1 MNVSPMSTPE
11 SREDFE
17 RRVHVLREQL
27 RLGKMLFSEKVRRGT
42 DQLLKIRLLP
52 NGRVD
57 LLTIDES
64 ARLMANMSYGMLLN
78 DDLPFNT
85 ADPPGDSTGNLA

>member
-1 MNVSPMSTPE
+1 MNMSPMSTPE

-27 RLGKMLFSEKVRRGT
+27 RLGKMVFSEQVRRGT
-42 DQLLKIRLLP
+42 DQLLKMRLLP

-57 LLTIDES
+57 LLSIDES
-64 ARLMANMSYGMLLN
+64 ARLMANMSYGMLLEEDMPQN
-78 DDLPFNT
+78 I
-85 ADPPGDSTGNLA
+85 ADPPGDSIGD

>member
-1 MNVSPMSTPE
+1 MNMSPMSTPE

-27 RLGKMLFSEKVRRGT
+27 RLGKMYFSEQVRHVP
-42 DQLLKIRLLP
+42 DQLLKMRLLP

-57 LLTIDES
+57 LLSIDES
-64 ARLMANMSYGMLLN
+64 ARLMANMTYGMLLN
-78 DDLPFNT
+78 DDQHFNM
-85 ADPPGDSTGNLA
+85 ADPPGDSTDD

>member
-1 MNVSPMSTPE
+1 MSPMNTPE

-27 RLGKMLFSEKVRRGT
+27 RLGKMQFSDRVKRGT
-42 DQLLKIRLLP
+42 DQLLRIRLLP

-57 LLTIDES
+57 LLSIDES
-64 ARLMANMSYGMLLN
+64 ARLMANMSYGMLLK
-78 DDLPFNT
+78 DDLPFGM
-85 ADPPGDSTGNLA
+85 ADPPGDSMGD

>member
-1 MNVSPMSTPE
+1 MNISPMSTPE

-27 RLGKMLFSEKVRRGT
+27 RLGKLLFSEQVRRGP
-42 DQLLKIRLLP
+42 DQLLKMRLLP

-57 LLTIDES
+57 LLSIDES
-64 ARLMANMSYGMLLN
+64 ARLMANMTYGVLLN
-78 DDLPFNT
+78 DDLPFNM
-85 ADPPGDSTGNLA
+85 ADPPGDSTDD